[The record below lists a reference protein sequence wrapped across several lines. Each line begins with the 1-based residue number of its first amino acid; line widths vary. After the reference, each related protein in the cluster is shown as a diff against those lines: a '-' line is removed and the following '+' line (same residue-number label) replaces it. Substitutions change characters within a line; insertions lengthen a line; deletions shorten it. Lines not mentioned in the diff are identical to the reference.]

1 MNPIPRTLATITAAI
16 GLIAAAAPA
25 RAADIRVLCT
35 NGVKAV
41 VEELLPQFE
50 RSTGNKVAIQFEP
63 STQLRKRIDA
73 GEPFDLVI
81 MTTALVDDEVQ
92 SGKLIGDSRTFVAKS
107 GLGMSIRAGAKKPNI
122 ATVDAF
128 KRALLNAD
136 SITFAL
142 QGASAQPFEVLVA
155 KLGITSQLKPKY
167 NLRNT
172 AAEVGDAV
180 ASGAAELGIAPVSEI
195 LPVRGVDLVGPF
207 PKEVQSYVQM
217 TGAINANGKEKDEA
231 KKLLAFLVAPANAG
245 VFRAKGM
252 DRSN

>member
-1 MNPIPRTLATITAAI
+1 MKMLTRALVFTLTTICGSSVYAAEI
-16 GLIAAAAPA
+16 K
-25 RAADIRVLCT
+25 VLCT

-41 VEELLPQFE
+41 VEELIPQFE
-50 RSTGNKVAIQFEP
+50 RTNTNGDKVVLQFEP

-81 MTTALVDDEVQ
+81 MTTTLVDEEIKA
-92 SGKLIGDSRTFVAKS
+92 GKLVADSRTFIARS
-107 GLGMSIRAGAKKPNI
+107 GLGVSIRAGAKKPNI

-136 SITFAL
+136 SITFAQ

-155 KLGITSQLKPKY
+155 KLGITAQLRPKY

-172 AAEVGDAV
+172 AAEVGEAV
-180 ASGAAELGIAPVSEI
+180 SSGVVELGIAPVSEI

-207 PKEVQSYVQM
+207 PKDVQSYVEM
-217 TGAINANGKEKDEA
+217 AGAVSTSAKMKDEA
-231 KKLLAFLVAPANAG
+231 KKLLAFLVAPANLP
-245 VFRAKGM
+245 VFKTKGM
-252 DRSN
+252 ER